1 LVLDMSISTR
11 KAREL
16 LSVLGQEFTVS
27 DVVSKAKLSQSTA
40 RKYVNEL
47 MKKGFIVEKDGKY
60 TVTDK
65 GLFLLEGVSVFGK
78 RVEENYSYIFT
89 SENGSP
95 IPLKIDSIE
104 KLYVAVKYGLV
115 PENIF
120 RLHVERGYL
129 TSWLSSQLGAT
140 QLARRLLKVKSLSEA
155 VEALEEYIG
164 L

>member
-1 LVLDMSISTR
+1 MVLDMSISTR

-65 GLFLLEGVSVFGK
+65 GLFLLEGVSVFSK

-104 KLYVAVKYGLV
+104 KLYVAVKY
-115 PENIF
+115 
-120 RLHVERGYL
+120 
-129 TSWLSSQLGAT
+129 
-140 QLARRLLKVKSLSEA
+140 
-155 VEALEEYIG
+155 
-164 L
+164 